1 MVYAVDIPV
10 RKKDARMS
18 CKILVSTTVRWTS
31 TARHAA
37 GFALAG
43 CEVEAVAPAN
53 APVTLSRH
61 VSRTH
66 LYRALAPLRSL
77 REAIRRAQPDLV
89 VSCDDRAVQHLV
101 QLYHR
106 EPHNSAIA
114 EAIERSL
121 GAPEEY
127 ARILSRQASM
137 RTASEL
143 GVRTP
148 ETLPVPDENAL
159 EDCLNA
165 LGLPAV
171 LKTDGSWGGEGVAI
185 VKTRAAARSAYR
197 RLSCTPSFIRNVA
210 RAFRRKDG
218 HYLAAAVAPQR
229 CKVTLQ
235 KFVPGRPA
243 ASGFAAWKGEI
254 VAAVYYDVLKA
265 DGAIGPPGVIRRVD
279 CPEIVAATRKIA
291 RHFRLSGLH
300 GLDFIR
306 DEAGHVH
313 LLEINPRAT
322 QGGTLPFGPD
332 GDLAFGLAS
341 CITPDAKSRAT
352 IPNDT
357 VIFFPRE
364 WLGNPDSAFLRE
376 GFHDV
381 PWDDPMILRACLQ
394 DTAMPPARTGASSR
408 SNVSATINLSMPVTA
423 GT

>member
-1 MVYAVDIPV
+1 MVYAVDIHV
-10 RKKDARMS
+10 QKKDARMS
-18 CKILVSTTVRWTS
+18 CRILVSTTVGWTS

-43 CEVEAVAPAN
+43 CEIEAVAPAH

-66 LYRALAPLRSL
+66 LYRALSPLRSL
-77 REAIRRAQPDLV
+77 RQAIRQAQPDLI

-101 QLYHR
+101 RLYQC
-106 EPHNSAIA
+106 EPRGSALA
-114 EAIERSL
+114 DAIERSL

-127 ARILSRQASM
+127 ACILSRQASM
-137 RTASEL
+137 QAAREL
-143 GVRTP
+143 GIRTP

-185 VKTRAAARSAYR
+185 VQTRAAARSAYR
-197 RLSCTPSFIRNVA
+197 RLSRAPSLIRNVA

-218 HYLAAAVAPQR
+218 HYLVAAVAPER
-229 CKVTLQ
+229 HKVTLQ
-235 KFVPGRPA
+235 KFVPGSPA
-243 ASGFAAWKGEI
+243 ASGFAAWNGEI
-254 VAAVYYDVLKA
+254 VGAIYYDVLKA
-265 DGAIGPPGVIRRVD
+265 DGAIGPPSVIRRVD
-279 CPEIVAATRKIA
+279 CPEIAEATRKIA

-306 DEAGHVH
+306 DETGQVH

-332 GDLAFGLAS
+332 RDLAFGLAS
-341 CITPDAKSRAT
+341 CIMPGAKSRAA

-357 VIFFPRE
+357 VVFFPRE
-364 WLGNPDSAFLRE
+364 WLCDPDSASLRE

-381 PWDDPMILRACLQ
+381 PWDDPTILRACLQ
-394 DTAMPPARTGASSR
+394 AAEMPPAPAGKSARL
-408 SNVSATINLSMPVTA
+408 NLSATIQLSMPIAART
-423 GT
+423 

>member
-1 MVYAVDIPV
+1 
-10 RKKDARMS
+10 MS
-18 CKILVSTTVRWTS
+18 CKILVFTTVGWTS

-43 CEVEAVAPAN
+43 CEVEAVAPAH

-66 LYRALAPLRSL
+66 LYRALSPLHSL
-77 REAIRRAQPDLV
+77 REAIRHAQPDLI

-101 QLYHR
+101 RLYQC
-106 EPHNSAIA
+106 EPRSSVVAD
-114 EAIERSL
+114 AIERSL

-127 ARILSRQASM
+127 ARILSRQAAM
-137 RTASEL
+137 RAAREL
-143 GVRTP
+143 GIRTP
-148 ETLPVPDENAL
+148 ETLPVPDEHAL
-159 EDCLNA
+159 EDCLNV

-185 VKTRAAARSAYR
+185 VQTRAAARSAYR
-197 RLSCTPSFIRNVA
+197 RLSRPPSLIRNVA
-210 RAFRRKDG
+210 RAFRRKDA
-218 HYLAAAVAPQR
+218 HYVAAAVAPQCR
-229 CKVTLQ
+229 KVTLQ

-243 ASGFAAWKGEI
+243 ASGFAAWQGEI
-254 VAAVYYDVLKA
+254 VGAVYYDVLKA
-265 DGAIGPPGVIRRVD
+265 DGTVGPPSVIRRVD
-279 CPEIVAATRKIA
+279 CPEIEEATRKIA

-306 DEAGHVH
+306 DETGQVH

-332 GDLAFGLAS
+332 RDLAFGLAS
-341 CITPDAKSRAT
+341 CITPGAKSRAA

-357 VIFFPRE
+357 VVFFPRE
-364 WLGNPDSAFLRE
+364 WLGDPDSAFLRE

-381 PWDDPMILRACLQ
+381 PWDDPMILRAGLQ
-394 DTAMPPARTGASSR
+394 DAAMPPALPQRSSR
-408 SNVSATINLSMPVTA
+408 SNISATIPLSMPVAART
-423 GT
+423 